1 MTTKVLTA
9 RAVAVAKPKRN
20 AEGKLVR
27 NEIPDG
33 GCPGLYLVVEPT
45 GTKAWAHRFR
55 RQGVPKKQTLGRAG
69 DDGLSLAAARHRVA
83 AARHRLGQGM
93 DPVAVP
99 RLAAPAGPLT
109 NDSVEAAVASFLDLH
124 AYRKTR
130 LNSAR
135 ATEYSFNRFVL
146 PAWHGR
152 TVASITRRDV
162 IDLVEQV
169 AVDTPYAANRLLAAL
184 SRFFKWLCGRDAI
197 PASPAMGV
205 ERPHQEVAR
214 QRTLDD
220 AELRALWRACEG
232 EGSFGAALRMLVLT
246 GCRRNEVSQ
255 MKWSE
260 IDDKRQLWLL
270 PAERTK
276 SDRAHVVPLSSQAW
290 AILQSLP
297 QINGSDFVFTTD
309 GRGPIIGWA
318 KVKSRISHKAGLD
331 AKSWRLHDTRRSCAS
346 GMQRLGVPVPVVEKA
361 LNHASGIFRG
371 IVAVYQTHDYADDVR
386 DALQRWANHVEG
398 VVAGKRRRKSSS
410 SAGGKLS

>member
-1 MTTKVLTA
+1 MVAKVLTA

-20 AEGKLVR
+20 AAGKLVR

-45 GTKAWAHRFR
+45 GTRSWAHRYR
-55 RQGVPKKQTLGRAG
+55 HRGVSKKRTLGSAAEG
-69 DDGLSLAAARHRVA
+69 GLSLAAARHAVA
-83 AARHRLGQGM
+83 AARHRLGRGG
-93 DPVAVP
+93 DPTTAPHPVAPVAV
-99 RLAAPAGPLT
+99 AT
-109 NDSVEAAVASFLDLH
+109 KDSVEAAVASFLDLH

-130 LNSAR
+130 LNSAK

-146 PAWHGR
+146 PAWRGR
-152 TVASITRRDV
+152 RVADINRRDV
-162 IDLVEQV
+162 IDLIDSV
-169 AVDTPYAANRLLAAL
+169 AVNTPYAANRLLAAL
-184 SRFFKWLCGRDAI
+184 SKFFNWLCARDAI
-197 PASPAMGV
+197 PMSPAAGV
-205 ERPHQEVAR
+205 ERPHREVAR

-220 AELRALWRACEG
+220 GELRALWRACEG
-232 EGSFGAALRMLVLT
+232 EGTFGAALRMLVLT

-297 QINGSDFVFTTD
+297 QINGSDLVFTTD

-318 KVKSRISHKAGLD
+318 KVKARISHKAGLD

-371 IVAVYQTHDYADDVR
+371 IVAVYQTHDYADDMR
-386 DALQRWANHVEG
+386 IAFQKWGDHVEQLVTG
-398 VVAGKRRRKSSS
+398 KTAKVVKFRKR
-410 SAGGKLS
+410 